1 MSVSFRCWKIHA
13 VDHATHVSQEHQ
25 GVPKR
30 EAMSQFLRLSETVG
44 LNSLCA
50 KIELYITTSI
60 IIIISFAIRQFQM
73 NPTKPS
79 FDMTTLYSYRDECTL
94 NTNQL

>member
-30 EAMSQFLRLSETVG
+30 EAMSQFLRLSESTVG

-50 KIELYITTSI
+50 KIELYITTQLLLL
-60 IIIISFAIRQFQM
+60 FHL
-73 NPTKPS
+73 PS
-79 FDMTTLYSYRDECTL
+79 DSSR
-94 NTNQL
+94 